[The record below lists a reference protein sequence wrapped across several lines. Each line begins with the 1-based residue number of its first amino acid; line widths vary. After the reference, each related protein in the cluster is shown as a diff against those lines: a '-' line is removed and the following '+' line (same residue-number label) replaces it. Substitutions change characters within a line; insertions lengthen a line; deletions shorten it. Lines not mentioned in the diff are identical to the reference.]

1 MDESNVVIN
10 EFTPSN
16 IIEYDNKLSNEIIET
31 INQNYNN
38 SKSGQNNN
46 QNLSRTSQV
55 RIVNKNGEKY
65 KKSDNHHKKQ

>member
-1 MDESNVVIN
+1 MQNNKEYIDKSEIMDESNVVIN

-38 SKSGQNNN
+38 SKSG
-46 QNLSRTSQV
+46 
-55 RIVNKNGEKY
+55 
-65 KKSDNHHKKQ
+65 